1 MSWEKCLCCLIGWVL
16 SDQFQSLPIETLGTQ
31 LWNKW
36 VCSLT
41 VDYIILQVYRCILKK
56 TVSVNTQLQNYSIK
70 KNKMIWV
77 DIISSPTPLE
87 TITQTSDGFYFPMYT
102 WYKNLK
108 GLSVICESIVP
119 KQV

>member
-16 SDQFQSLPIETLGTQ
+16 SDQFQSLSIETLGTQ

-41 VDYIILQVYRCILKK
+41 VEYIILQVYRCILKK

-70 KNKMIWV
+70 KQN
-77 DIISSPTPLE
+77 D
-87 TITQTSDGFYFPMYT
+87 
-102 WYKNLK
+102 
-108 GLSVICESIVP
+108 LSGYY
-119 KQV
+119 